1 MLSMMTRAPADDAR
15 ASGARP
21 DAARA
26 GAARLAPVAAASIAA
41 CLGAAFLAIA
51 EVVPV
56 PLDAA
61 TAADGLKEALGIGT
75 SRSVDLLGRQ
85 DGYLKNV
92 DVRIPMP
99 DKLHSVDKSLR
110 MIGKGNLPDEFV
122 TSMNR
127 AAEAAAPLARDVFLD
142 TIKTMSFSDAMT
154 IVRGRNHEATD
165 YLRQNAGPK
174 LGTRFR
180 PIVVK
185 QLNSVGTTRS
195 FNAMMRK
202 APFVGQN
209 AFNLEDYVTDR
220 ALSGLFLMIGREEER
235 IRKDPVARTTSL
247 LKTVFGASAGTAK
260 KQRTWEKLLPLPS
273 PTP

>member
-1 MLSMMTRAPADDAR
+1 MLSMLTGAR
-15 ASGARP
+15 ADAARAGEVR
-21 DAARA
+21 AARA
-26 GAARLAPVAAASIAA
+26 GAARLAPVAAVYIAA
-41 CLGAAFLAIA
+41 CLGAVLLVFAEAI
-51 EVVPV
+51 
-56 PLDAA
+56 PLDAT

-75 SRSVDLLGRQ
+75 SRSVDLLGRT

-99 DKLHSVDKSLR
+99 DKLHSIDKSLR

-142 TIKTMSFSDAMT
+142 TIKKMSFSDAMT

-165 YLRQNAGPK
+165 YLRQNSGPR

-185 QLNSVGTTRS
+185 QLNTVGTTKS
-195 FNAMMRK
+195 FNTMMRK
-202 APFVGQN
+202 ASGLPFVGQSV

-220 ALSGLFLMIGREEER
+220 ALAGLFLMIGREEER

-247 LKTVFGASAGTAK
+247 LKTVFGASAGAAK

>member
-1 MLSMMTRAPADDAR
+1 MRTRARAGNAR
-15 ASGARP
+15 ANGPRP
-21 DAARA
+21 AAARA
-26 GAARLAPVAAASIAA
+26 AAARRAPVAAASIVA
-41 CLGAAFLAIA
+41 CLGAAFLAVA
-51 EVVPV
+51 EVAPI

-75 SRSVDLLGRQ
+75 SRSVDLLGRP

-92 DVRIPMP
+92 DVHIPMP
-99 DKLHSVDKSLR
+99 DKLHYVDKSLR

-142 TIKTMSFSDAMT
+142 TIKKMSFTDAMR
-154 IVRGRNHEATD
+154 IVRGRGHEATD
-165 YLRQNAGPK
+165 YLRQNSGPT

-185 QLNSVGTTRS
+185 QLNGVGTTKS
-195 FNAMMRK
+195 FNTMMRK

-220 ALSGLFLMIGREEER
+220 ALAGLFFMIGREEER

-247 LKTVFGASAGTAK
+247 LKTVFGASAGSAK